1 MDRPFHFRLERVRSL
16 RERAEDQAREELA
29 SGLAHRRDGLAAL
42 QAADAAARDALDLT
56 RGALRSGSTG
66 ADLLAAQAF
75 AERTRSSRESAALD
89 LDRRDAEVDARRA
102 ALLAAA
108 SEREVLDRL
117 KRRAR
122 ASHEAESARRA
133 QGVLDEIALTIHRRA
148 QAAA

>member
-29 SGLAHRRDGLAAL
+29 SGLAHRRDGAAAL
-42 QAADAAARDALDLT
+42 QAADSAVRDALDLT
-56 RGALRSGSTG
+56 RDALRSGATG
-66 ADLLAAQAF
+66 IALRGAQAF
-75 AERTRSSRESAALD
+75 VERTRSTRESAALD

-108 SEREVLDRL
+108 SEREILDRL

-122 ASHEAESARRA
+122 AIHEAASARHA
-133 QGVLDEIALTIHRRA
+133 QGVLDEIALSVHRRA
-148 QAAA
+148 RAAA